1 MSLLTTYCHNGLCL
15 VAIARGM
22 KGPITAG
29 WNLREN
35 RIMPPDPS
43 EIIKKLEALE

>member
-1 MSLLTTYCHNGLCL
+1 MSLLTTYCDNGLSL
-15 VAIARGM
+15 VAIPKGM

-35 RIMPPDPS
+35 GIMPPDPS